1 MWVSPVVTLLITYLM
16 WADAG
21 WAGIIGIMTVFVV
34 VPIQGKCKQFMKYL
48 TKKSFV
54 PMYYP
59 LCSLIYFRNIYNYYE
74 QILFT

>member
-48 TKKSFV
+48 NKN
-54 PMYYP
+54 P